1 MRDIPGVGWKSQ
13 KKLDP
18 LGFRTVADV
27 WDLNDEA
34 ETVLGGILGSGNAK
48 KIVQY
53 CFGKD
58 DRPVTP
64 AVRKSIGAECN
75 YGVRFDGPYGP
86 DYMMQG
92 LAEEVERRMAA
103 AEIRGS
109 KLTLKVMKSK
119 DTTKVPGKFLGHGS
133 CHNLS
138 KSVDIPLTRDKD
150 ILASA
155 GMKLLEK
162 LDINKHSIR
171 GMGIVITALKF
182 DGDNDANSSSPLS
195 SWLKKCKSGT
205 SQTTHDLNG
214 EAIDIEQDEVMAE
227 SAGLSKMVTFE
238 EGLSEPSSDTN
249 DSLMPNT
256 FSQIDQDVLQHL
268 PSDLLDELKTE
279 YKARKPV
286 KEQSPNKQ
294 VGQRKIAIN
303 KQIPLDGQVS
313 VKRMFKLNSIKS
325 GEEAF
330 DGNYTLSQLD
340 CLPLEVQLQIANS
353 DNTTIAKKPSRNT
366 VVRRVPT
373 KTSNASAEID
383 LTGTFHSGSDDE
395 DNGLEELQEE
405 PPSNF
410 YKDNIVPLKDF
421 MSSNPDPDAEAVE
434 SVKEF
439 LVVCIREWR
448 LDDVVVLLRAIRNM
462 ADGWNSDL
470 YKELRDSAVDNIY
483 AMTGD
488 RLDVFRLGL

>member
-1 MRDIPGVGWKSQ
+1 MKLKLFSVGFSV
-13 KKLDP
+13 
-18 LGFRTVADV
+18 R
-27 WDLNDEA
+27 
-34 ETVLGGILGSGNAK
+34 NAK
-48 KIVQY
+48 KVVQY

-58 DRPVTP
+58 DRPVIP

-92 LAEEVERRMAA
+92 LAGEVERRMAA

-150 ILASA
+150 TLASA

-162 LDINKHSIR
+162 LDVSKYSIR
-171 GMGIVITALKF
+171 GMGIVVTSLKF
-182 DGDNDANSSSPLS
+182 DGDNDAHSSSPMS

-205 SQTTHDLNG
+205 SQTTHDLND
-214 EAIDIEQDEVMAE
+214 EASYIEKGGVVTE
-227 SAGLSKMVTFE
+227 SADVSKMVTFE
-238 EGLSEPSSDTN
+238 EGLSDPTSDRN

-279 YKARKPV
+279 YKTRKPV
-286 KEQSPNKQ
+286 REQSPNKQ
-294 VGQRKIAIN
+294 VGQRKIAVN
-303 KQIPLDGQVS
+303 RQIAIDGQVS

-325 GEEAF
+325 GEETF
-330 DGNYTLSQLD
+330 GGNCTLSQLD

-366 VVRRVPT
+366 AARHVT
-373 KTSNASAEID
+373 TTSSAEID
-383 LTGTFHSGSDDE
+383 LMEAIHPRSDDE
-395 DNGLEELQEE
+395 DVGFEVLQEE

-410 YKDNIVPLKDF
+410 YKDNIAPLKDF
-421 MSSNPDPDAEAVE
+421 ILCNSDPDAEGVE

-439 LVVCIREWR
+439 LVVCAREWR

-462 ADGWNSDL
+462 ADGWNVDL
-470 YKELRDSAVDNIY
+470 YRELRDSTVDNIY
-483 AMTGD
+483 ALTGD